1 MKNTFS
7 EGFGSMKRITFF
19 TKLTQVEKIVK
30 NELIKLRD
38 DKYSNN
44 TTVTNFIRGQM

>member
-1 MKNTFS
+1 MKK
-7 EGFGSMKRITFF
+7 MTFF
-19 TKLTQVEKIVK
+19 IKLRQMEKIVK

-44 TTVTNFIRGQM
+44 RTLANFIKRQM

>member
-1 MKNTFS
+1 MKK
-7 EGFGSMKRITFF
+7 MTFF
-19 TKLTQVEKIVK
+19 IKLRQMEKIVK

-44 TTVTNFIRGQM
+44 TTVANFIKRQM

>member
-1 MKNTFS
+1 MKK
-7 EGFGSMKRITFF
+7 MTFF
-19 TKLTQVEKIVK
+19 IKLRQMEKIVK

-44 TTVTNFIRGQM
+44 TTVANCIKRQM